1 MDTLRN
7 PKILFATR
15 IGQLVFAVAY
25 LILVSWC
32 GTHRGYWNSNVTGAI
47 AIGVIATLFTFV
59 VTAHGIWVYS
69 RRNPFAG
76 HGKIYTWARLGLE
89 LFMVLI
95 WIGSASL
102 MLRPKGEDFND
113 VLDLPPLVQWDICIA
128 FTFVEIVS
136 FMVSTI
142 LVFVEDHTGKS
153 AGRGATTS
161 AQYV

>member
-7 PKILFATR
+7 PKTLFTAR

-47 AIGVIATLFTFV
+47 ALGVIATLFTFV
-59 VTAHGIWVYS
+59 VTAHGIWIYS
-69 RRNPFAG
+69 RHNPFAG
-76 HGKIYTWARLGLE
+76 HGKVYTWARLGLE
-89 LFMVLI
+89 LLMVLM
-95 WIGSASL
+95 WIGTATL
-102 MLRPKGEDFND
+102 MLRPKGEDFSNI
-113 VLDLPPLVQWDICIA
+113 LSLPPNVQWDVCIA

-136 FMVSTI
+136 FMVSTA

-153 AGRGATTS
+153 VGGRTTS
-161 AQYV
+161 TQYV